1 MCRWISMRLPADGRR
16 DLSTGI
22 GRGREWSIAMK
33 RKRYGMAA
41 VFILGVLCIGYFI
54 LYITAVDMTNKFTWF
69 WLLMGAGLLGA
80 DGLLA
85 VLHHHGYEVPGK
97 LQVCI
102 LSVCGIG
109 LLGFLVIEGIIV
121 GYGRSKPDPGADY
134 AVVLGARVIGKKP
147 SYNLEKR
154 LEKAYNYLQESPD
167 TKAVL
172 SGGKGPGE
180 DISEAQAMYEY
191 LTGQGISGD
200 RLILEDRSVNTDQN
214 LGYSIAKM
222 TGSKEKVV
230 IISNRF
236 HLYRA
241 LGIARKK
248 GLSHVQGLG
257 SEVKWYTAPNMY
269 VREAFAVMKY
279 TICGRI

>member
-1 MCRWISMRLPADGRR
+1 MCHSADDPGC
-16 DLSTGI
+16 LLI
-22 GRGREWSIAMK
+22 GSGQGAEWSIALK

-41 VFILGVLCIGYFI
+41 VFILGLLCIGYFI

-97 LQVCI
+97 LQLCI

-191 LTGQGISGD
+191 LTGRGISGD

>member
-1 MCRWISMRLPADGRR
+1 
-16 DLSTGI
+16 
-22 GRGREWSIAMK
+22 
-33 RKRYGMAA
+33 MAA

-97 LQVCI
+97 LRVCI

-121 GYGRSKPDPGADY
+121 GYGRSEPDPGADY

-191 LTGQGISGD
+191 LTGRGISGD

-214 LGYSIAKM
+214 LGYSIDKM

>member
-1 MCRWISMRLPADGRR
+1 
-16 DLSTGI
+16 
-22 GRGREWSIAMK
+22 
-33 RKRYGMAA
+33 MAA
-41 VFILGVLCIGYFI
+41 VLIFGILCIGYFV

-69 WLLMGAGLLGA
+69 WLVLGAGLLAA

-85 VLHHHGYEVPGK
+85 LLHHHGYQMPGK
-97 LQVCI
+97 LRVCI
-102 LSVCGIG
+102 LAVCGIVF
-109 LLGFLVIEGIIV
+109 LGFLVIEGIIM
-121 GYGRSKPDPGADY
+121 GYGWSKP
-134 AVVLGARVIGKKP
+134 VVLGARVIGKKP

-154 LEKAYNYLQESPD
+154 LEKAYNYLEESPD

-172 SGGKGPGE
+172 SGGRGPGE

-191 LTGQGISGD
+191 LTGRGISGD

-214 LGYSIAKM
+214 LEYSIAKM

-236 HLYRA
+236 HIYRA

-248 GLSHVQGLG
+248 GLSRVQGLG
-257 SEVKWYTAPNMY
+257 SAVKWYTAPNMY
-269 VREAFAVMKY
+269 VREAFAVIKY
-279 TICGRI
+279 KICGQI

>member
-1 MCRWISMRLPADGRR
+1 
-16 DLSTGI
+16 
-22 GRGREWSIAMK
+22 
-33 RKRYGMAA
+33 MAA

-85 VLHHHGYEVPGK
+85 VLHHHGYE
-97 LQVCI
+97 
-102 LSVCGIG
+102 
-109 LLGFLVIEGIIV
+109 
-121 GYGRSKPDPGADY
+121 
-134 AVVLGARVIGKKP
+134 
-147 SYNLEKR
+147 
-154 LEKAYNYLQESPD
+154 AYNYLQESPD

-191 LTGQGISGD
+191 LTGRGISGD

>member
-1 MCRWISMRLPADGRR
+1 MDIHAPSGGWPERSVNRQRPGQRMEH
-16 DLSTGI
+16 SYE
-22 GRGREWSIAMK
+22 RETVRHGSSIYF
-33 RKRYGMAA
+33 R
-41 VFILGVLCIGYFI
+41 VLCIGYFI

-109 LLGFLVIEGIIV
+109 LLGFLVIEGFIV

-191 LTGQGISGD
+191 LTGRGISGD

>member
-1 MCRWISMRLPADGRR
+1 
-16 DLSTGI
+16 
-22 GRGREWSIAMK
+22 
-33 RKRYGMAA
+33 MAA

-97 LQVCI
+97 LRVCI

-121 GYGRSKPDPGADY
+121 GYGRSEPDPGADY

-191 LTGQGISGD
+191 LTGRGISGD
-200 RLILEDRSVNTDQN
+200 RLILEGRSVNTDQN
-214 LGYSIAKM
+214 LEYSIAKM

-257 SEVKWYTAPNMY
+257 SGVKWYTAPNMY

>member
-1 MCRWISMRLPADGRR
+1 MCHSADGPGC
-16 DLSTGI
+16 LLI
-22 GRGREWSIAMK
+22 GSGQGAEWSIALK

-41 VFILGVLCIGYFI
+41 VFILGLLCIGYFI

-69 WLLMGAGLLGA
+69 WLLMGAGLLVV

-85 VLHHHGYEVPGK
+85 LLHHHGYEMPAK

-191 LTGQGISGD
+191 LTGRGISRE
-200 RLILEDRSVNTDQN
+200 RLILEDQSVNTDQN
-214 LGYSIAKM
+214 LEYSIAKM

-236 HLYRA
+236 HIYRA
-241 LGIARKK
+241 LGIARRK
-248 GLSHVQGLG
+248 GLSYVQGLG
-257 SEVKWYTAPNMY
+257 SKVKWYTAPNMY
-269 VREAFAVMKY
+269 VREAFAVIKY
-279 TICGRI
+279 TICGQI

>member
-1 MCRWISMRLPADGRR
+1 MCHSADGPGC
-16 DLSTGI
+16 LLI
-22 GRGREWSIAMK
+22 GSGQGAEWSIALK

-41 VFILGVLCIGYFI
+41 VFILGLLCIGYFI

-97 LQVCI
+97 LQLCI

-109 LLGFLVIEGIIV
+109 LLGFLVIEGFIV

-191 LTGQGISGD
+191 LTGRGISGD
-200 RLILEDRSVNTDQN
+200 RLIVEDRSVNTDQN

-236 HLYRA
+236 NLYRA

>member
-1 MCRWISMRLPADGRR
+1 
-16 DLSTGI
+16 
-22 GRGREWSIAMK
+22 MK

-85 VLHHHGYEVPGK
+85 VLYHHGYEVPGK
-97 LQVCI
+97 LRVCI

-172 SGGKGPGE
+172 SGGKGLGE

-191 LTGQGISGD
+191 LTGRGISGD

>member
-1 MCRWISMRLPADGRR
+1 
-16 DLSTGI
+16 
-22 GRGREWSIAMK
+22 MK

-97 LQVCI
+97 LQLCI

-109 LLGFLVIEGIIV
+109 LLGFLVIEGMIV

-191 LTGQGISGD
+191 LTGRGISGD

-241 LGIARKK
+241 LSIARKK

>member
-1 MCRWISMRLPADGRR
+1 
-16 DLSTGI
+16 
-22 GRGREWSIAMK
+22 
-33 RKRYGMAA
+33 
-41 VFILGVLCIGYFI
+41 
-54 LYITAVDMTNKFTWF
+54 
-69 WLLMGAGLLGA
+69 
-80 DGLLA
+80 
-85 VLHHHGYEVPGK
+85 
-97 LQVCI
+97 
-102 LSVCGIG
+102 
-109 LLGFLVIEGIIV
+109 
-121 GYGRSKPDPGADY
+121 
-134 AVVLGARVIGKKP
+134 
-147 SYNLEKR
+147 
-154 LEKAYNYLQESPD
+154 
-167 TKAVL
+167 
-172 SGGKGPGE
+172 
-180 DISEAQAMYEY
+180 MYEY
-191 LTGQGISGD
+191 LTGRGISGD
-200 RLILEDRSVNTDQN
+200 RLILENRSVNTDQN

>member
-1 MCRWISMRLPADGRR
+1 
-16 DLSTGI
+16 
-22 GRGREWSIAMK
+22 
-33 RKRYGMAA
+33 MAA

-191 LTGQGISGD
+191 LTVRGISGD

-230 IISNRF
+230 IISNQF

>member
-1 MCRWISMRLPADGRR
+1 
-16 DLSTGI
+16 
-22 GRGREWSIAMK
+22 MK

-191 LTGQGISGD
+191 LTGRGISGD

-241 LGIARKK
+241 LSIARKK

>member
-1 MCRWISMRLPADGRR
+1 
-16 DLSTGI
+16 
-22 GRGREWSIAMK
+22 
-33 RKRYGMAA
+33 MAA
-41 VFILGVLCIGYFI
+41 IFILGVLCIGYFV

-69 WLLMGAGLLGA
+69 WLLLGAGFLAA

-85 VLHHHGYEVPGK
+85 VLHHHGYRVPGK
-97 LQVCI
+97 LRVCI
-102 LSVCGIG
+102 LALCGIV
-109 LLGFLVIEGIIV
+109 LVGFLVVEGIIM
-121 GYGRSKPDPGADY
+121 GYGRSKPDPGVDY

-154 LEKAYNYLQESPD
+154 LEKAYNYLEESPD

-172 SGGKGPGE
+172 SGGRGPGE

-191 LTGQGISGD
+191 LTGRGISGD
-200 RLILEDRSVNTDQN
+200 RLILEDQSVNTDQN
-214 LGYSIAKM
+214 LEYSIAKM

-236 HLYRA
+236 HIYRA
-241 LGIARKK
+241 LGIAHKK

-257 SEVKWYTAPNMY
+257 SAVKWYTAPNMY
-269 VREAFAVMKY
+269 VREAFAVIKY
-279 TICGRI
+279 KLCGQI

>member
-1 MCRWISMRLPADGRR
+1 MRRPADGRR
-16 DLSTGI
+16 GLPTGS

-85 VLHHHGYEVPGK
+85 ALHHHGYEVPGK
-97 LQVCI
+97 LRVCI
-102 LSVCGIG
+102 LAVCGIG

-191 LTGQGISGD
+191 LTGRGISGD

-257 SEVKWYTAPNMY
+257 SKVKWYTAPNMY